1 VACIACACATLGS
14 RCTNSGSQ
22 ATATRRAFHGWLY
35 ISPLDPATPTVRKF
49 KSDVRKLTQSEFG
62 IALSE
67 NDKIDPAAAKLY
79 DGIFLW
85 ARALSRVF
93 ANNGAPM
100 HAERLTSGALW
111 AACLQWRRCAVR
123 ARTTRFGALPLPS
136 GGRRDGKAMV
146 KEMGGIVFP
155 SEPSPDHGRPGRRRT
170 SAPTLELLESLCR
183 YCIGRHRRNRQVR
196 SLRVPRELPDKRR
209 I

>member
-1 VACIACACATLGS
+1 MLRV
-14 RCTNSGSQ
+14 SQ
-22 ATATRRAFHGWLY
+22 AMADQTRRAFHGWLY
-35 ISPLDPATPTVRKF
+35 VAPLDPATPTVRKF

-67 NDKIDPAAAKLY
+67 NDEIDPAAAKLY

-100 HAERLTSGALW
+100 HAERLTFGALW

-155 SEPSPDHGRPGRRRT
+155 SEPSPDLGRLGRRRAARI
-170 SAPTLELLESLCR
+170 SALTLELLESSCR
-183 YCIGRHRRNRQVR
+183 YCLGRHRRNRQVR
-196 SLRVPRELPDKRR
+196 SLRVPRELPDERC